1 MFMKISSKLLFSF
14 CFINLLIILSSA
26 LVYHQLGR
34 IQQSQAALLEQ
45 ALPALQRDEASQK
58 ALIATVS
65 SLRAYL
71 ILGKDVAEA
80 ERLKQE
86 WEGAWRRIEQ
96 QTFTPA
102 LADALKGFKGQ
113 QQKVWALAHT
123 EENLPAHSLMLLEAG
138 PLAEAA
144 LDQLQSFANEEVA
157 TPQAE
162 LPGDRRLL
170 LKQVGDAYNSLA
182 NALSALRD
190 FLISG
195 EPEYQAKYQDY
206 YQFHLQRV
214 AELKQQQVQFTEA
227 QQGLWALFEQMSA
240 PFAELVGQVI
250 AKRQAPDWDQANHLM
265 ATNIEPALTRLADQ
279 LASQVTHTRAEVD
292 KMAGKMAAASQTIH
306 RTLLLATTSAVFLG
320 TLVALLFSRRLT
332 RDIASLVARAG
343 LVADGRLPAAPL
355 PVLRQDELGGLTV
368 SINRMSSQLRQLVGD
383 IQGAVGQVE
392 GACREVGRTSN
403 LIVDELASQDRRV
416 DTVAAAIEQMSASTR
431 DVAGNIAEAADAAR
445 QSERQARQGNDA
457 LARMTATMQQIAA
470 MMAEANQAMGLLST
484 QSEQVGRVTE
494 VIATIA
500 EQTNLLAL
508 NAAIEAARAGE
519 QGRGFAVVADEVRQL
534 ASRTSRSTAE
544 INLTIASIQQ
554 QTRQTVE
561 TVGSGTR
568 LVTQGH
574 GAVASVTE
582 TLEAMT
588 QLVQDL
594 SGQLDAIA
602 TATEQQTRVAQ
613 EVAGTV
619 EEIAGLSRQSSE
631 RSRQGEEIVARLTQ
645 ETGRLTS
652 VISRFELD

>member
-1 MFMKISSKLLFSF
+1 MKISSKLLLSF
-14 CFINLLIILSSA
+14 CFINLLIILSST
-26 LVYHQLGR
+26 LVYHQLGQ
-34 IQQSQAALLEQ
+34 IEQSQDALLEQ

-71 ILGKDVAEA
+71 ILGKDQAQA
-80 ERLKQE
+80 SRLKQE
-86 WEGAWRRIEQ
+86 WDGAWHAIEQ
-96 QTFTPA
+96 QAFTPA
-102 LADALKGFKGQ
+102 LTQSLKAFKGAQ
-113 QQKVWALAHT
+113 EKVWAIAHT

-157 TPQAE
+157 TSQAE

-170 LKQVGDAYNSLA
+170 LKQVGDAYNGLA

-195 EPEYQAKYQDY
+195 DKEYRDKYQDY

-214 AELKQQQVQFTEA
+214 AELRQQEANFTEA
-227 QQGLWALFEQMSA
+227 QKGLWALFEQMSA

-250 AKRQAPDWDQANHLM
+250 SKRQAPDWDQANHLM
-265 ATNIEPALTRLADQ
+265 ATDIEPALTRLADQ

-292 KMAGKMAAASQTIH
+292 GMAHRMAGASQTIH
-306 RTLLLATTSAVFLG
+306 STLLLATLSVILLG
-320 TLVALLFSRRLT
+320 TLVALLFSRSLT
-332 RDIASLVARAG
+332 RDIASLVTRAG
-343 LVADGRLPAAPL
+343 LVADGRLPAEPL
-355 PVLRQDELGGLTV
+355 PILRQDELGGLTG
-368 SINRMSSQLRQLVGD
+368 SINRMSAQLRQLVGE

-392 GACREVGRTSN
+392 GAGREVAQTTN
-403 LIVDELASQDRRV
+403 AIVEDLASQNQRV
-416 DTVAAAIEQMSASTR
+416 DMVAAAIEQMSVSAR
-431 DVAGNIAEAADAAR
+431 DVAGNTAGAAEAAR
-445 QSERQARQGNDA
+445 QTEQQARQGSDT
-457 LARMTATMQQIAA
+457 LERMVNTMKQVAVMITQ
-470 MMAEANQAMGLLST
+470 ANQAMGQLSS

-534 ASRTSRSTAE
+534 ANRTSQSTAE
-544 INLTIASIQQ
+544 INQTIASIQQ
-554 QTRQTVE
+554 QTRQTAATVGGGTQLVEQGRTVMFALAETFE
-561 TVGSGTR
+561 TVMR
-568 LVTQGH
+568 
-574 GAVASVTE
+574 
-582 TLEAMT
+582 
-588 QLVQDL
+588 LVQDL
-594 SGQLDAIA
+594 SGQLEAI
-602 TATEQQTRVAQ
+602 TAVTEQQSRVAQ

-619 EEIAGLSRQSSE
+619 EEIAGLGRQSSE
-631 RSRQGEEIVARLTQ
+631 RGQQGERIAARLIR

-652 VISRFELD
+652 VISRFELG

>member
-1 MFMKISSKLLFSF
+1 MKISSKLLLSF

-26 LVYHQLGR
+26 LIYHQLGR
-34 IQQSQAALLEQ
+34 IQQSQLALLKQ
-45 ALPALQRDEASQK
+45 TLPALQRDEASQK

-71 ILGKDVAEA
+71 ILGKDQAQA
-80 ERLKQE
+80 ARLKQE
-86 WEGAWRRIEQ
+86 WDDAWQLIER
-96 QTFTPA
+96 QTFSPA
-102 LADALKGFKGQ
+102 LAQSLKTFKSQ
-113 QQKVWALAHT
+113 QEKVWTLAHR

-157 TPQAE
+157 TPQAQ

-214 AELKQQQVQFTEA
+214 AELKQQQAQFTEA

-250 AKRQAPDWDQANHLM
+250 AKRQAPDWDQANYLM
-265 ATNIEPALTRLADQ
+265 ATDIEPALSQLADQ

-306 RTLLLATTSAVFLG
+306 RTLLLTTASAVLLG

-355 PVLRQDELGGLTV
+355 PVLRRDELGGLTG

-392 GACREVGRTSN
+392 GACGEVGRTSN
-403 LIVDELASQDRRV
+403 LIVDELASQNQRV
-416 DTVAAAIEQMSASTR
+416 DTVAAAIEQMSVSTR
-431 DVAGNIAEAADAAR
+431 DVAGNIAEAAEAAR
-445 QSERQARQGNDA
+445 QTERQARQGGEA

-470 MMAEANQAMGLLST
+470 MIAQANQAMGLLST

-494 VIATIA
+494 VIANIA

-534 ASRTSRSTAE
+534 ASRTSQSTAQ

-554 QTRQTVE
+554 QTRQTAE

-568 LVTQGH
+568 LVEQGDS
-574 GAVASVTE
+574 AVASVTE
-582 TLEAMT
+582 TLEAMML
-588 QLVQDL
+588 LVQDL
-594 SGQLDAIA
+594 SSQLGTIA
-602 TATEQQTRVAQ
+602 TATEQQSRVAQ

-631 RSRQGEEIVARLTQ
+631 RSRQGEAIVVRLTQ

>member
-1 MFMKISSKLLFSF
+1 MKISSKLLLSF

-34 IQQSQAALLEQ
+34 IEGSQDALLAQ

-71 ILGKDVAEA
+71 ILGKDPAQGD
-80 ERLKQE
+80 RIKQE
-86 WEGAWRRIEQ
+86 WEEAWHAIERQ
-96 QTFTPA
+96 RFTPD
-102 LADALKGFKGQ
+102 LTRALKDFKGAQ
-113 QQKVWALAHT
+113 SQVWALAHT
-123 EENLPAHSLMLLEAG
+123 EENLPAHTLMLLEAG
-138 PLAEAA
+138 PLAESA

-157 TPQAE
+157 TPQVT

-170 LKQVGDAYNSLA
+170 LKQVGDAYNSLG

-195 EPEYQAKYQDY
+195 EKEYLDKYRDY
-206 YQFHLQRV
+206 YQFHQQRV
-214 AELKQQQVQFTEA
+214 AELKQQEANFTEA
-227 QQGLWALFEQMSA
+227 QKGLWTLFEEMSA

-250 AKRQAPDWDQANHLM
+250 EKRQAPDWDRANHLM
-265 ATNIEPALTRLADQ
+265 ATEIEPALTRLADQ
-279 LASQVTHTRAEVD
+279 LATQVTHTRAEVD
-292 KMAGKMAAASQTIH
+292 KMAGEMAAASQAIH
-306 RTLLLATTSAVFLG
+306 RTLLLATTSVILLG

-332 RDIASLVARAG
+332 RDIASLVKRAG
-343 LVADGRLPAAPL
+343 LVADGRLPVTPL
-355 PVLRQDELGGLTV
+355 PVLRQDELGGLTG
-368 SINRMSSQLRQLVGD
+368 SINRMSAQLRELVGE

-392 GACREVGRTSN
+392 GAGREVGQTTN
-403 LIVDELASQDRRV
+403 AIVDDLASQNQRLDA
-416 DTVAAAIEQMSASTR
+416 VAAAIEQMSVSTR
-431 DVAGNIAEAADAAR
+431 DVAGNIADAAGAAR
-445 QSERQARQGNDA
+445 QTEQQAREGEQA
-457 LARMTATMQQIAA
+457 LARMGTTMAQIGA
-470 MMAEANQAMGLLST
+470 MIAQANQAMTQLSS

-534 ASRTSRSTAE
+534 ASRTSASTME
-544 INLTIASIQQ
+544 INQTIASIQQ
-554 QTRQTVE
+554 QTRETAD
-561 TVGSGTR
+561 TVGSGTL
-568 LVTQGH
+568 LVEQGR

-582 TLEAMT
+582 TLESMAT
-588 QLVQDL
+588 LVQDL
-594 SGQLDAIA
+594 SGQLAAIA
-602 TATEQQTRVAQ
+602 TATEQQSRAAQ

-619 EEIAGLSRQSSE
+619 EEIAGLSHQSSE
-631 RSRQGEEIVARLTQ
+631 HGQQGEQIAARLTR

-652 VISRFELD
+652 AISRFELDA

>member
-1 MFMKISSKLLFSF
+1 MKISSKLLFSF
-14 CFINLLIILSSA
+14 CFINLLIMLSSA

-34 IQQSQAALLEQ
+34 IEQSQEALLAQ
-45 ALPALQRDEASQK
+45 ALPALQRNEASQK

-65 SLRAYL
+65 ALRAYL
-71 ILGKDVAEA
+71 ILGKDPAQA
-80 ERLKQE
+80 ERIKQE
-86 WEGAWRRIEQ
+86 WDGAWQLIERQ
-96 QTFTPA
+96 SLTPA
-102 LADALKGFKGQ
+102 LSKSLKGFKGEQ
-113 QQKVWALAHT
+113 EKVWALAHT

-195 EPEYQAKYQDY
+195 DKEYLGKYQDY
-206 YQFHLQRV
+206 YQFHQQRV
-214 AELKQQQVQFTEA
+214 AELKQQQANFTEA
-227 QQGLWALFEQMSA
+227 QKGLWALFEQMSS
-240 PFAELVGQVI
+240 PFAELVAQVI

-265 ATNIEPALTRLADQ
+265 ATAVEPALTQ
-279 LASQVTHTRAEVD
+279 LAGQLAAQVTHTRGEVD
-292 KMAGKMAAASQTIH
+292 LMAGKMANAGQTIH
-306 RTLLLATTSAVFLG
+306 STLLLATSSTILLG

-332 RDIASLVARAG
+332 RDIASLVTRAG
-343 LVADGRLPAAPL
+343 LVADGRLPAEPL
-355 PVLRQDELGGLTV
+355 PVLRQDELGGLTG
-368 SINRMSSQLRQLVGD
+368 SINRMSGQLRQLVGE

-392 GACREVGRTSN
+392 GACREVGYTSN
-403 LIVDELASQDRRV
+403 HIVGDLASQNQRV
-416 DTVAAAIEQMSASTR
+416 DTVAAAIEQMSVSTR
-431 DVAGNIAEAADAAR
+431 DVAGNIADAADAAR
-445 QSERQARQGNDA
+445 QTEQQARQGGDA
-457 LARMTATMQQIAA
+457 LARMGATMAQIAA
-470 MMAEANQAMGLLST
+470 MIAEANQAMGQLRS
-484 QSEQVGRVTE
+484 QSEQVGRVTD

-534 ASRTSRSTAE
+534 ASRTSQSTAE
-544 INLTIASIQQ
+544 INQTIASIQQ
-554 QTRQTVE
+554 QTRQTAE
-561 TVGSGTR
+561 TVSSGTR
-568 LVTQGH
+568 LVEQGS

-594 SGQLDAIA
+594 SSQLGTIA
-602 TATEQQTRVAQ
+602 TATEQQSRVAQ

-631 RSRQGEEIVARLTQ
+631 RSQQGEAIVARLAQ

-652 VISRFELD
+652 AISRFELR

>member
-1 MFMKISSKLLFSF
+1 MKISSKLLLSF
-14 CFINLLIILSSA
+14 CFINLLIILSST
-26 LVYHQLGR
+26 LVYHQLGQ
-34 IQQSQAALLEQ
+34 IEQSQDALLEQ

-71 ILGKDVAEA
+71 ILGKDQTQAS
-80 ERLKQE
+80 RLKQE
-86 WEGAWRRIEQ
+86 WDGAWHAIEQ

-102 LADALKGFKGQ
+102 LTQSLKAFKGAQ
-113 QQKVWALAHT
+113 EKVWAIAHT

-157 TPQAE
+157 TSQAE

-170 LKQVGDAYNSLA
+170 LKQVGDAYNGLA

-195 EPEYQAKYQDY
+195 DKEYRDKYQDY

-214 AELKQQQVQFTEA
+214 AELKQQEANFTEA
-227 QQGLWALFEQMSA
+227 QKGLWALFEQMSA

-250 AKRQAPDWDQANHLM
+250 SKRQAPDWDQANHLM
-265 ATNIEPALTRLADQ
+265 ATDIEPSLTRLADQ

-292 KMAGKMAAASQTIH
+292 GMAHKMAGASQTIH
-306 RTLLLATTSAVFLG
+306 RTLLLATLSVILLG

-332 RDIASLVARAG
+332 RDIASLVTRAG
-343 LVADGRLPAAPL
+343 LVADGRLPAEPL
-355 PVLRQDELGGLTV
+355 PVLRQDELGGLTG
-368 SINRMSSQLRQLVGD
+368 SINRMSTQLRQLVGE

-392 GACREVGRTSN
+392 GAGREVGQTTN
-403 LIVDELASQDRRV
+403 AIVEDLASQNQRV
-416 DTVAAAIEQMSASTR
+416 DMVAAAIEQMSVSSR
-431 DVAGNIAEAADAAR
+431 DVAGNTAGAAEAAR
-445 QSERQARQGNDA
+445 QTEHQARQGSDR
-457 LARMTATMQQIAA
+457 LERMVNTMKQVAVMITQ
-470 MMAEANQAMGLLST
+470 ANQAMGQLSS

-534 ASRTSRSTAE
+534 ANRTSQSTAE
-544 INLTIASIQQ
+544 INQTIASIQQ
-554 QTRQTVE
+554 QTRQTAATVGGGTQLVEQGRTVMFALAETFE
-561 TVGSGTR
+561 TVMR
-568 LVTQGH
+568 
-574 GAVASVTE
+574 
-582 TLEAMT
+582 
-588 QLVQDL
+588 LVQDL
-594 SGQLDAIA
+594 SGQLEAIA
-602 TATEQQTRVAQ
+602 AVTEQQSRVAQ

-631 RSRQGEEIVARLTQ
+631 RGQQGELIAARLTR

-652 VISRFELD
+652 VISRFELR

>member
-1 MFMKISSKLLFSF
+1 MKISSKLLLSF

-34 IQQSQAALLEQ
+34 IEQSQDALLSQ
-45 ALPALQRDEASQK
+45 TLPALQRDEASQK

-71 ILGKDVAEA
+71 ILGKDPAQG
-80 ERLKQE
+80 ERLKRE
-86 WEGAWRRIEQ
+86 WESAWRLIEGQ
-96 QTFTPA
+96 SFKPE
-102 LADALKGFKGQ
+102 LAQSLKGFKASQ
-113 QQKVWALAHT
+113 EKVWALAHT

-157 TPQAE
+157 TPQTE

-170 LKQVGDAYNSLA
+170 LKQVGDAYNGLA

-195 EPEYQAKYQDY
+195 EKEYQEKYQDY

-214 AELKQQQVQFTEA
+214 AELKQQEANFSEA
-227 QQGLWALFEQMSA
+227 QKGIWALFEQMSA

-250 AKRQAPDWDQANHLM
+250 AQRQAPDWDRANHLM
-265 ATNIEPALTRLADQ
+265 ATVIEPALTSLADQ
-279 LASQVTHTRAEVD
+279 LASQVTHTQGEVD
-292 KMAGKMAAASQTIH
+292 AMAGKMASAGQTIH
-306 RTLLLATTSAVFLG
+306 KTLLLATTSVILLG

-343 LVADGRLPAAPL
+343 LVADGRLPADPL
-355 PVLRQDELGGLTV
+355 PILRQDELGGLTG
-368 SINRMSSQLRQLVGD
+368 SINRMSSQLRQLVGE
-383 IQGAVGQVE
+383 IQGAVGQVQ
-392 GACREVGRTSN
+392 GACGEVGRTSN
-403 LIVDELASQDRRV
+403 TIVDELASQNQRV
-416 DTVAAAIEQMSASTR
+416 DTVAAAIEQMSVSTR
-431 DVAGNIAEAADAAR
+431 DVAGNIAEAAEAAR
-445 QSERQARQGNDA
+445 QTERQARQGGDA
-457 LARMTATMQQIAA
+457 LVRMESTMAQIAL
-470 MMAEANQAMGLLST
+470 MITEANQAMGQLRS

-534 ASRTSRSTAE
+534 ASRTSQSTAE
-544 INLTIASIQQ
+544 INQTIDCIQQ
-554 QTRQTVE
+554 QTRQTAE
-561 TVGSGTR
+561 TIGSGTR
-568 LVTQGH
+568 LVAQGQD
-574 GAVASVTE
+574 VVTSVTGALE
-582 TLEAMT
+582 TMM

-594 SGQLDAIA
+594 SSQLGTIA
-602 TATEQQTRVAQ
+602 TATDQQSRVAQ

-619 EEIAGLSRQSSE
+619 EEIATLSRHSSE
-631 RSRQGEEIVARLTQ
+631 HSQQGEAIVERLAQ

-652 VISRFELD
+652 AISRFELR

>member
-1 MFMKISSKLLFSF
+1 MKISSKLLLSF

-34 IQQSQAALLEQ
+34 IEGSQDALLAQ

-71 ILGKDVAEA
+71 ILGKDPAQGD
-80 ERLKQE
+80 RIKQE
-86 WEGAWRRIEQ
+86 WEEAWHAIERQ
-96 QTFTPA
+96 RFTPD
-102 LADALKGFKGQ
+102 LTRALKDFKGAQ
-113 QQKVWALAHT
+113 SQVWALAHT
-123 EENLPAHSLMLLEAG
+123 EENLPAHTLMLLEAG
-138 PLAEAA
+138 PLAESA

-157 TPQAE
+157 TPQAT

-170 LKQVGDAYNSLA
+170 LKQVGDAYNSLG

-195 EPEYQAKYQDY
+195 EKEYLDKYRDY
-206 YQFHLQRV
+206 YQFHQQRV
-214 AELKQQQVQFTEA
+214 AELKQQEVNFTEA
-227 QQGLWALFEQMSA
+227 QKGLWTLFEEMSA

-250 AKRQAPDWDQANHLM
+250 EKRQAPDWDRANHLM
-265 ATNIEPALTRLADQ
+265 ATEIEPALTRLADQ
-279 LASQVTHTRAEVD
+279 LATQVTHTRAEVD
-292 KMAGKMAAASQTIH
+292 KMAGEMAAASQAIH
-306 RTLLLATTSAVFLG
+306 RTLLLATTSVILLG

-332 RDIASLVARAG
+332 RDIASLVKRAG
-343 LVADGRLPAAPL
+343 LVADGRLPVTPL
-355 PVLRQDELGGLTV
+355 PVLRQDELGGLTG
-368 SINRMSSQLRQLVGD
+368 SINRMSAQLRELVGE

-392 GACREVGRTSN
+392 GAGREVGQTTN
-403 LIVDELASQDRRV
+403 AIVDDLASQNQRLDA
-416 DTVAAAIEQMSASTR
+416 VAAAIEQMSVSTR
-431 DVAGNIAEAADAAR
+431 DVAGNIADAAGAAR
-445 QSERQARQGNDA
+445 QTEQQAREGEQA
-457 LARMTATMQQIAA
+457 LARMGTTMAQIGA
-470 MMAEANQAMGLLST
+470 MIAQANQAMTQLSS

-534 ASRTSRSTAE
+534 ASRTSASTME
-544 INLTIASIQQ
+544 INQTIASIQQ
-554 QTRQTVE
+554 QTRETAD
-561 TVGSGTR
+561 TVGSGTL
-568 LVTQGH
+568 LVEQGR

-582 TLEAMT
+582 TLESMAT
-588 QLVQDL
+588 LVQDL
-594 SGQLDAIA
+594 SGQLAAIA
-602 TATEQQTRVAQ
+602 TATEQQSRAAQ

-619 EEIAGLSRQSSE
+619 EEIAGLSHQSSE
-631 RSRQGEEIVARLTQ
+631 HGQQGEQIAARLTR

-652 VISRFELD
+652 AISRFELDA

>member
-1 MFMKISSKLLFSF
+1 MKISSKLLLSF

-34 IQQSQAALLEQ
+34 IEQSQYALLAQ
-45 ALPALQRDEASQK
+45 TLPALQRDEASQK

-71 ILGKDVAEA
+71 ILGKDPAQGT
-80 ERLKQE
+80 RLKGE
-86 WEGAWRRIEQ
+86 WESAWRLIEGQ
-96 QTFTPA
+96 SFKPA
-102 LADALKGFKGQ
+102 LAQSLKGFKASQ
-113 QQKVWALAHT
+113 EKVWALAHT

-157 TPQAE
+157 TPQAD

-170 LKQVGDAYNSLA
+170 LKQVGDAYNGLA

-195 EPEYQAKYQDY
+195 EKEYQEKYQGY

-214 AELKQQQVQFTEA
+214 AELKQQEANFSEA
-227 QQGLWALFEQMSA
+227 QKGLWALFEQMSA

-250 AKRQAPDWDQANHLM
+250 ALRQAPDWDRANHLM
-265 ATNIEPALTRLADQ
+265 ATDVEPVLTRLASQ
-279 LASQVTHTRAEVD
+279 LASQVTHTRGEVDAMAD
-292 KMAGKMAAASQTIH
+292 KMASASQTIH
-306 RTLLLATTSAVFLG
+306 RTLLLATTSTILLG

-332 RDIASLVARAG
+332 RDIASLVTRAG
-343 LVADGRLPAAPL
+343 QVADGRLPAEPL
-355 PVLRQDELGGLTV
+355 PVLRQDELGGLTG
-368 SINRMSSQLRQLVGD
+368 SINRMSGQLRQLVGE
-383 IQGAVGQVE
+383 IQGAVGQVQ
-392 GACREVGRTSN
+392 GACGEVGRTSN
-403 LIVDELASQDRRV
+403 TIVEELASQNQRV
-416 DTVAAAIEQMSASTR
+416 DTVAAAIEQMSVSTR
-431 DVAGNIAEAADAAR
+431 DVAGNIAEAAEAAR
-445 QSERQARQGNDA
+445 QTERQARQGGDA
-457 LARMTATMQQIAA
+457 LVRMETTMAQIAV
-470 MMAEANQAMGLLST
+470 MITEANQAMGLLSS

-534 ASRTSRSTAE
+534 ASRTSQSTAE
-544 INLTIASIQQ
+544 INQTIGSIQH
-554 QTRQTVE
+554 QTRQTAD
-561 TVGSGTR
+561 TIGSGTR
-568 LVTQGH
+568 LVAQGQE
-574 GAVASVTE
+574 VVTSVTGALE
-582 TLEAMT
+582 TMM

-594 SGQLDAIA
+594 SSQLGTIA
-602 TATEQQTRVAQ
+602 TATDQQSRVAQ

-619 EEIAGLSRQSSE
+619 EEIATLSRHSSE
-631 RSRQGEEIVARLTQ
+631 HSRQGEAIVERLTQ

-652 VISRFELD
+652 AISRFELR

>member
-1 MFMKISSKLLFSF
+1 MKISSKLLLSF

-34 IQQSQAALLEQ
+34 IEGSQDALLAQ

-71 ILGKDVAEA
+71 ILGKDPAQGD
-80 ERLKQE
+80 RIKQE
-86 WEGAWRRIEQ
+86 WEEAWHAIERQ
-96 QTFTPA
+96 RFTPD
-102 LADALKGFKGQ
+102 LTRALKDFKGAQ
-113 QQKVWALAHT
+113 SQVWALAHT
-123 EENLPAHSLMLLEAG
+123 EENLPAHTLMLLEAG
-138 PLAEAA
+138 PLAESA

-157 TPQAE
+157 TPQAT

-170 LKQVGDAYNSLA
+170 LKQVGDAYNSLG

-195 EPEYQAKYQDY
+195 EKEYLDKYRDY
-206 YQFHLQRV
+206 YQFHQQRV
-214 AELKQQQVQFTEA
+214 AELKQQEANFTEA
-227 QQGLWALFEQMSA
+227 QKGLWTLFEEMSA

-250 AKRQAPDWDQANHLM
+250 EKRQAPDWDRANHLM
-265 ATNIEPALTRLADQ
+265 ATEIEPALTRLADQ
-279 LASQVTHTRAEVD
+279 LATQVTHTRAEVD
-292 KMAGKMAAASQTIH
+292 KMAGEMAAASQTIH
-306 RTLLLATTSAVFLG
+306 RTLLLATTSVILLG

-332 RDIASLVARAG
+332 RDIASLVKRAG
-343 LVADGRLPAAPL
+343 LVADGRLPVTPL
-355 PVLRQDELGGLTV
+355 PVLRQDELGGLTG
-368 SINRMSSQLRQLVGD
+368 SINRMSAQLRELVGE

-392 GACREVGRTSN
+392 GAGREVGQTTN
-403 LIVDELASQDRRV
+403 AIVDDLASQNQRLDA
-416 DTVAAAIEQMSASTR
+416 VAAAIEQMSVSTR
-431 DVAGNIAEAADAAR
+431 DAAGAAR
-445 QSERQARQGNDA
+445 QTEQQAREGEQA
-457 LARMTATMQQIAA
+457 LARMGTTMAQIGA
-470 MMAEANQAMGLLST
+470 MIAQANQAMTQLSS

-534 ASRTSRSTAE
+534 ASRTSASTME
-544 INLTIASIQQ
+544 INQTIASIQQ
-554 QTRQTVE
+554 QTRETAD
-561 TVGSGTR
+561 TVGSGTL
-568 LVTQGH
+568 LVEQGR

-582 TLEAMT
+582 TLESMAT
-588 QLVQDL
+588 LVQDL
-594 SGQLDAIA
+594 SGQLAAIA
-602 TATEQQTRVAQ
+602 TATEQQSRAAQ

-619 EEIAGLSRQSSE
+619 EEIAGLSHQSSE
-631 RSRQGEEIVARLTQ
+631 HGQQGEQIAARLTR

-652 VISRFELD
+652 AISRFELDA

>member
-1 MFMKISSKLLFSF
+1 MKISSKLLLSF

-34 IQQSQAALLEQ
+34 IEQSQYALLAQ
-45 ALPALQRDEASQK
+45 TLPALQRDEASQK

-71 ILGKDVAEA
+71 ILGKDPAQGT
-80 ERLKQE
+80 RLKGE
-86 WEGAWRRIEQ
+86 WESAWRLIEGQ
-96 QTFTPA
+96 SFKPA
-102 LADALKGFKGQ
+102 LAQSLKGFKASQ
-113 QQKVWALAHT
+113 EKVWALAHT

-157 TPQAE
+157 TPQAD

-170 LKQVGDAYNSLA
+170 LKQVGDAYNGLA

-195 EPEYQAKYQDY
+195 EKEYQEKYQGY

-214 AELKQQQVQFTEA
+214 AELKQQEANFSEA
-227 QQGLWALFEQMSA
+227 QKGLWALFEQMSA

-250 AKRQAPDWDQANHLM
+250 TLRQAPDWDRANHLM
-265 ATNIEPALTRLADQ
+265 ATDVEPALTRLASQ
-279 LASQVTHTRAEVD
+279 LASQVTHTRGEVD
-292 KMAGKMAAASQTIH
+292 AMAGKMASASQTIH
-306 RTLLLATTSAVFLG
+306 RTLLLATTSTILLG

-343 LVADGRLPAAPL
+343 QVADGRLPAEPL
-355 PVLRQDELGGLTV
+355 PVLRQDELGGLTG
-368 SINRMSSQLRQLVGD
+368 SINRMSSQLRQLVGE
-383 IQGAVGQVE
+383 IQGAVGQVQR
-392 GACREVGRTSN
+392 ACGEVGRTSN
-403 LIVDELASQDRRV
+403 TIVDELASQNQRV
-416 DTVAAAIEQMSASTR
+416 DTVAAAIEQMSVSTR
-431 DVAGNIAEAADAAR
+431 DVAGNIAEAAEAAR
-445 QSERQARQGNDA
+445 QTERQARQGGDA
-457 LARMTATMQQIAA
+457 LVRMETTMAQIAV
-470 MMAEANQAMGLLST
+470 MITEANQAMVLLSS

-534 ASRTSRSTAE
+534 ASRTSQSTAE
-544 INLTIASIQQ
+544 INQTIGSIQH
-554 QTRQTVE
+554 QTRQTAD
-561 TVGSGTR
+561 TIGSGTR
-568 LVTQGH
+568 LVAQGQE
-574 GAVASVTE
+574 VVTSVTGALE
-582 TLEAMT
+582 TMM
-588 QLVQDL
+588 QLVQNL
-594 SGQLDAIA
+594 SSQLGTIA
-602 TATEQQTRVAQ
+602 TATDQQSRVAQ

-619 EEIAGLSRQSSE
+619 EEIATLSRHSSE
-631 RSRQGEEIVARLTQ
+631 HSRQGEAIVERLTQ

-652 VISRFELD
+652 AISRFELR